1 MPPNVNHGGRPQG
14 TKQQWKL
21 HVEIEQGNVFSE
33 ISAIF
38 AVFNFSW

>member
-1 MPPNVNHGGRPQG
+1 MPPNVNHGDCPRGM
-14 TKQQWKL
+14 KQQQKL

-38 AVFNFSW
+38 AVCNFSG